1 MGALSIVLFVGFLYH
16 KGFRITYAP
25 DLENSWEAIS
35 ACAAWAGVVASF
47 IAIWYAIQVPK
58 KIADR
63 QDKIALFEKRY
74 ERFQLYEKCYALYD
88 QIKDKKCT
96 LEELRGRCKYVLG
109 RLNWKDVTREV
120 AMKEIDRYEY
130 MIHQMQFLFP
140 GIAER
145 DTYEPYMGLQ
155 KFMESVLENQNIEA
169 TKEQYVKAMQYF
181 HKKYAQVI
189 LKSLSI

>member
-1 MGALSIVLFVGFLYH
+1 
-16 KGFRITYAP
+16 
-25 DLENSWEAIS
+25 
-35 ACAAWAGVVASF
+35 
-47 IAIWYAIQVPK
+47 
-58 KIADR
+58 
-63 QDKIALFEKRY
+63 
-74 ERFQLYEKCYALYD
+74 
-88 QIKDKKCT
+88 
-96 LEELRGRCKYVLG
+96 
-109 RLNWKDVTREV
+109 
-120 AMKEIDRYEY
+120 MKEIDRYEY